1 MGRPLD
7 RLQQIADVVEAQA
20 RTERAQVPRGDPEG
34 RLHAPI
40 LPLLRKSESQA
51 LVDNFLERLARAP
64 NLRLE
69 PGRHV
74 LVEAQGGAH
83 ILMLQTT
90 NHDVSGNLAILV
102 EEEAH

>member
-7 RLQQIADVVEAQA
+7 RLEQIADVVEAQA
-20 RTERAQVPRGDPEG
+20 RAERAHIARVDPEG
-34 RLHAPI
+34 RLHVPI

-74 LVEAQGGAH
+74 LVEAQGSSH
-83 ILMLQTT
+83 ILML
-90 NHDVSGNLAILV
+90 
-102 EEEAH
+102 